1 MTNQCPSQ
9 SRSFVQSRLWGCGL
23 RFLDKSKSFCIN
35 VIKDAMRD
43 TLHVSDPD
51 YLEELFPW
59 FSKLLMERLNK
70 RADNVKSKYRADV
83 TQLRKH

>member
-1 MTNQCPSQ
+1 
-9 SRSFVQSRLWGCGL
+9 
-23 RFLDKSKSFCIN
+23 
-35 VIKDAMRD
+35 MRD